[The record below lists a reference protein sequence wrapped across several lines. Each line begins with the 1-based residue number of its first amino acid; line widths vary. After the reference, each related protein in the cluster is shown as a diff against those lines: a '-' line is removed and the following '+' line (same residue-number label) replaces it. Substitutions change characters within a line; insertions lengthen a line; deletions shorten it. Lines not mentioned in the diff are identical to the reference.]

1 MIRLILAFIG
11 LLVILFAIA
20 NLIGGAM
27 WDFADSMPLWWESE
41 DENRRAGEK
50 DA

>member
-1 MIRLILAFIG
+1 MVRLILAFIG

-27 WDFADSMPLWWESE
+27 WDLADGMDLWWNGEGSDE
-41 DENRRAGEK
+41 DGKET
-50 DA
+50 

>member
-1 MIRLILAFIG
+1 MRLILAFIG

-27 WDFADSMPLWWESE
+27 WDMAEQMQVWWNGEGSDE
-41 DENRRAGEK
+41 DGT
-50 DA
+50 D

>member
-1 MIRLILAFIG
+1 MIKLILAFIG
-11 LLVILFAIA
+11 LIAILLTVA
-20 NLIGGAM
+20 NMIGGVM